1 MTFSCVPPTQ
11 LGLDV
16 SPDVQEQSWQQSQS
30 FVTPCGR
37 WNAYLNQMC
46 LSTFL
51 PWFQEE
57 YEPEATLWTDDTA
70 LPSFWEVVNGTAIT
84 VDTKRFV
91 LIPDKT
97 LEAREFGVPQE
108 WVDIPSWAGDYY
120 LAVQVDPEGEGIRI
134 WGYTTHEQLKT
145 KSRYDSSDRTYW
157 LDATEMIEDVS
168 VLWVVRQLYPDEPT
182 QVAIAPL
189 PAIPDTQA
197 ENLLQRLANPAILNP
212 RLELP
217 FELWGALLEREDWR
231 QRLYQQRRG
240 QLVESASTSNQVR
253 VNLSQWFQNIAE
265 DTWQSLEA
273 LFASQPDLVLTLR
286 DTPEQ
291 SENALR
297 RVKLINLET
306 QVPSP
311 ALVLLLILEAE
322 ADGRMG
328 IRIQLRPTDA
338 NAHLPANIRLALLS
352 PTGETVQSVEARDR
366 DNHIQLKRFKC
377 PPGTP
382 FTVQITLNE
391 VTITEKFVS

>member
-1 MTFSCVPPTQ
+1 MTFSCVPLTQ
-11 LGLDV
+11 LWLDV

-51 PWFQEE
+51 PWLQEE

-84 VDTKRFV
+84 VDTKRLV

-97 LEAREFGVPQE
+97 VEAREFGVPQE
-108 WVDIPSWAGDYY
+108 WVDIPGWAGDYY
-120 LAVQVDPEGEGIRI
+120 LAVQVDPEGEGMRI

-145 KSRYDSSDRTYW
+145 SGSYDPSDRTYW

-168 VLWVVRQLYPDEPT
+168 VLWVVRQLYPDEST
-182 QVAIAPL
+182 QSVIAPL

-217 FELWGALLEREDWR
+217 FELWGALLEREDWLH
-231 QRLYQQRRG
+231 RLYQQRRG
-240 QLVESASTSNQVR
+240 QSVESPSNQVR
-253 VNLSQWFQNIAE
+253 VNLSQWFQNIFE

-273 LFASQPDLVLTLR
+273 LFPSQPDFALGLR
-286 DTPEQ
+286 GASEQ
-291 SENALR
+291 SETIVR
-297 RVKLINLET
+297 RAKLINLET

-311 ALVLLLILEAE
+311 TLVLLLILESE
-322 ADGRMG
+322 SDGRMG
-328 IRIQLRPTDA
+328 IRIQLCPTES
-338 NAHLPANIRLALLS
+338 NAHLPTHLRLALLS
-352 PTGETVQSVEARDR
+352 PTGETVQLVEARDR
-366 DNHIQLKRFKC
+366 DNHIQLKRFRC
-377 PPGTP
+377 PPGMP
-382 FTVQITLNE
+382 FAIQVALDG
-391 VTITEKFVS
+391 VSITEEFVS

>member
-11 LGLDV
+11 LWLDV

-30 FVTPCGR
+30 FVTPYGR

-51 PWFQEE
+51 PWLQEE
-57 YEPEATLWTDDTA
+57 YEPEATLWTDTTA
-70 LPSFWEVVNGTAIT
+70 LPSFWEVVNGTAIA

-91 LIPDKT
+91 LIPDKA
-97 LEAREFGVPQE
+97 LETGEFGVPQE
-108 WVDIPSWAGDYY
+108 WVDIPGWTGDYY
-120 LAVQVDPEGEGIRI
+120 LAVQVDPEGEGMRI
-134 WGYTTHEQLKT
+134 WGYTTHEQLKA
-145 KSRYDSSDRTYW
+145 SGSYDASDRTYW

-240 QLVESASTSNQVR
+240 QSVESASTPVR
-253 VNLSQWFQNIAE
+253 VNLSQWFQNIFE
-265 DTWQSLEA
+265 DTWTTLEA
-273 LFASQPDLVLTLR
+273 LFPSQPDFALSLR
-286 DTPEQ
+286 GTSEQ
-291 SENALR
+291 SETVVR
-297 RVKLINLET
+297 RAKLIHLET

-338 NAHLPANIRLALLS
+338 NPHLPTNIRLALLS
-352 PTGETVQSVEARDR
+352 PAGETVQVVEARDR

-382 FTVQITLNE
+382 FTVQVALDD
-391 VTITEKFVS
+391 VSITEEFVS

>member
-1 MTFSCVPPTQ
+1 MTFSCVPLTQ

-16 SPDVQEQSWQQSQS
+16 SPDVQNQSWQQSQS
-30 FVTPCGR
+30 FVTHQGR

-51 PWFQEE
+51 PWLQEE
-57 YEPEATLWTDDTA
+57 YEPEATVWTDDTA
-70 LPSFWEVVNGTAIT
+70 LPSFWEIVNGTAIT

-97 LEAREFGVPQE
+97 LETREFSVPQE
-108 WVDIPSWAGDYY
+108 WVDIPGWAGDYY
-120 LAVQVDPEGEGIRI
+120 LAVQVDPEGEWLRI
-134 WGYTTHEQLKT
+134 WGYTTHEQLKINGN
-145 KSRYDSSDRTYW
+145 YDPSDRTYW
-157 LDATEMIEDVS
+157 LDATEMIEDLN
-168 VLWVVRQLYPDEPT
+168 VLWVVRQLCPDEQT
-182 QVAIAPL
+182 RAAIAPL
-189 PAIPDTQA
+189 PVVPDTQA
-197 ENLLQRLANPAILNP
+197 ENLLERLANPAILNP

-217 FELWGALLEREDWR
+217 FELWGALLEREEWR

-240 QLVESASTSNQVR
+240 QSAEIVSTPVR
-253 VNLSQWFQNIAE
+253 VNLSQWFQNIFE
-265 DTWQSLEA
+265 DTWTTIEA
-273 LFASQPDLVLTLR
+273 LFPSQPDFAL
-286 DTPEQ
+286 
-291 SENALR
+291 SLR
-297 RVKLINLET
+297 RTSEQVVRRAKLINLET

-338 NAHLPANIRLALLS
+338 DAHLPANIRLALLS
-352 PTGETVQSVEARDR
+352 PTGETIQHVEARDR

-382 FTVQITLNE
+382 FAVQIALNE
-391 VTITEKFVS
+391 ANITEEFVS

>member
-11 LGLDV
+11 LWLDV

-30 FVTPCGR
+30 FLTPQAR
-37 WNAYLNQMC
+37 WNAYLNQMS

-51 PWFQEE
+51 PWLQEE
-57 YEPEATLWTDDTA
+57 YEPEATLWSDDTA

-97 LEAREFGVPQE
+97 LETREFGVPQE
-108 WVDIPSWAGDYY
+108 WVDIPEWAGDYY
-120 LAVQVDPEGEGIRI
+120 LAVQVDLEGEGMRI

-145 KSRYDSSDRTYW
+145 SGSYDPSDRTYW

-189 PAIPDTQA
+189 PGIPDTQA
-197 ENLLQRLANPAILNP
+197 ENLLERLANPAILNP

-240 QLVESASTSNQVR
+240 QSVESASNQVR
-253 VNLSQWFQNIAE
+253 VNLSQWFQNIFE

-273 LFASQPDLVLTLR
+273 LFASQPDFAINIRLTS
-286 DTPEQ
+286 EQ
-291 SENALR
+291 SATAVR
-297 RVKLINLET
+297 RAKLINLET

-311 ALVLLLILEAE
+311 TLVLLLILEAE
-322 ADGRMG
+322 SDGRMG
-328 IRIQLRPTDA
+328 IRIQLRPTEAD
-338 NAHLPANIRLALLS
+338 AHLPANLRLALLS
-352 PTGETVQSVEARDR
+352 PAGETVQVVEARDR

-377 PPGTP
+377 PPGMP
-382 FTVQITLNE
+382 FTVQ
-391 VTITEKFVS
+391 VTFNGVSITEEFVS

>member
-11 LGLDV
+11 LWLDV

-51 PWFQEE
+51 PWLQEE

-70 LPSFWEVVNGTAIT
+70 LPSSWEVVNGIAIT
-84 VDTKRFV
+84 VDTKRLV

-97 LEAREFGVPQE
+97 IETREFSVLQE
-108 WVDIPSWAGDYY
+108 WVDIPGWAGDYY
-120 LAVQVDPEGEGIRI
+120 LAVQVDPEGEWMRI

-145 KSRYDSSDRTYW
+145 SGSYDPSDRTYW

-189 PAIPDTQA
+189 PGIPDTQA
-197 ENLLQRLANPAILNP
+197 ENLLERLANPAILNP

-231 QRLYQQRRG
+231 QRLYQQRR
-240 QLVESASTSNQVR
+240 QQQSAESVSNQIR
-253 VNLSQWFQNIAE
+253 VNLSQWFQNLFE

-273 LFASQPDLVLTLR
+273 LFPSQPDFALSLR
-286 DTPEQ
+286 SASQQRETVV
-291 SENALR
+291 R
-297 RVKLINLET
+297 RAKLINLET
-306 QVPSP
+306 QLPSS

-322 ADGRMG
+322 SDGRMG
-328 IRIQLRPTDA
+328 IRIQLRPTEA
-338 NAHLPANIRLALLS
+338 EAHLPANLRLALLS

-382 FTVQITLNE
+382 FTVQVMLDG
-391 VTITEKFVS
+391 VSMTEEFVS